1 MSKETLTSTFT
12 ELRKGFL
19 RLAMRFLPSQEDA
32 DDALQ
37 EAFFRLWK
45 QADRISS
52 REEAEALTVVTVKNL
67 CIDILRR
74 RSHLQTVELDENR
87 DNAVGDPESEAQE
100 REERFRIIERII
112 ELHLTPLQRQI
123 LHMKEYEN
131 KDYEEIAEILGMQPP
146 AVRMQ
151 MSRARKEIRACY
163 LKQMKRNE
171 RTYQQWKDLADRY
184 FEAETT
190 PEEEKELACFLATPL
205 SQSKDFEELRAVM
218 GFMAMGRA
226 THRKRQVHTFRYAAA
241 AAVTGILLTATVWQ
255 LAGTKDV
262 CVAYINGERITDTET
277 VLNEAMKSVGKV
289 RHNPE
294 EANSLEKQL
303 TDIFQTLEEK
313 DTLSVN

>member
-1 MSKETLTSTFT
+1 
-12 ELRKGFL
+12 
-19 RLAMRFLPSQEDA
+19 
-32 DDALQ
+32 
-37 EAFFRLWK
+37 
-45 QADRISS
+45 
-52 REEAEALTVVTVKNL
+52 
-67 CIDILRR
+67 
-74 RSHLQTVELDENR
+74 
-87 DNAVGDPESEAQE
+87 
-100 REERFRIIERII
+100 
-112 ELHLTPLQRQI
+112 
-123 LHMKEYEN
+123 
-131 KDYEEIAEILGMQPP
+131 
-146 AVRMQ
+146 
-151 MSRARKEIRACY
+151 
-163 LKQMKRNE
+163 MKRNE
-171 RTYQQWKDLADRY
+171 RTYQQWKDLAERY

-218 GFMAMGRA
+218 GFMAVGRA

>member
-1 MSKETLTSTFT
+1 
-12 ELRKGFL
+12 
-19 RLAMRFLPSQEDA
+19 
-32 DDALQ
+32 
-37 EAFFRLWK
+37 
-45 QADRISS
+45 
-52 REEAEALTVVTVKNL
+52 
-67 CIDILRR
+67 
-74 RSHLQTVELDENR
+74 
-87 DNAVGDPESEAQE
+87 
-100 REERFRIIERII
+100 
-112 ELHLTPLQRQI
+112 
-123 LHMKEYEN
+123 
-131 KDYEEIAEILGMQPP
+131 
-146 AVRMQ
+146 
-151 MSRARKEIRACY
+151 
-163 LKQMKRNE
+163 MKRNE
-171 RTYQQWKDLADRY
+171 RTYQQWKDLAERY

-190 PEEEKELACFLATPL
+190 PEEEKER
-205 SQSKDFEELRAVM
+205 KVFEELRAVM

>member
-1 MSKETLTSTFT
+1 MPSF
-12 ELRKGFL
+12 
-19 RLAMRFLPSQEDA
+19 RF
-32 DDALQ
+32 
-37 EAFFRLWK
+37 
-45 QADRISS
+45 
-52 REEAEALTVVTVKNL
+52 
-67 CIDILRR
+67 
-74 RSHLQTVELDENR
+74 
-87 DNAVGDPESEAQE
+87 
-100 REERFRIIERII
+100 
-112 ELHLTPLQRQI
+112 
-123 LHMKEYEN
+123 
-131 KDYEEIAEILGMQPP
+131 
-146 AVRMQ
+146 
-151 MSRARKEIRACY
+151 
-163 LKQMKRNE
+163 
-171 RTYQQWKDLADRY
+171 
-184 FEAETT
+184 
-190 PEEEKELACFLATPL
+190 L

-218 GFMAMGRA
+218 GFMAMGHA